1 MQKSKKKNKISYY
14 SRNINQFLPGEY
26 LFIINFEVNILNQL
40 TEKYLNHD
48 FDETTDSTI
57 TIIKN
62 FLIKSCQLKRSTNIK
77 KDDVN

>member
-1 MQKSKKKNKISYY
+1 M
-14 SRNINQFLPGEY
+14 L
-26 LFIINFEVNILNQL
+26 
-40 TEKYLNHD
+40 KYLNHD

-77 KDDVN
+77 KNSINSFLSNLFPSLQKLPELDFYFIVKFHQIDYEYFQTH